1 MLTRKY
7 NKHGRDVGT
16 AMRSQSRRRGAMNV
30 STLLALAFLLLAIL
44 IGLLILGSRNHRQND
59 SPQLLLYCAAG
70 LRYPLEPVVE
80 QYRKECGVDVR
91 VQYGGSQSLLSQ
103 LEVSRTGDLFLAADD
118 SYLAVAKSKGLVA
131 ETIPLAVM
139 RPVLVISPAA
149 KALPTSIAQLLE
161 LRWRI
166 ACGNPGAAAIGSVTR
181 TFLEASGQWEAFEE
195 QVTTTGVFKAT
206 VNDVANDVKLGSVD
220 AGIVWDATAAQY
232 PELRVVR
239 VPELS
244 EARSNVE
251 IGVLESAKNPT
262 AALHFA
268 RYVAACDRG
277 LKQFAASHYEVVDGD
292 IWEDVPRM
300 TFFAGSVNRR
310 ALEQTLEAFR
320 QREGIDLT
328 TVYNGCGI
336 LTGQMRI
343 AAAGEGGGFPD
354 TYMACDVYYLDTV
367 KDWFQEAVNVSDTDI
382 VIAVQK
388 GNPKDIRSLKDLTR
402 PGIRV
407 AVGQP
412 DQCTIG
418 ALTRRLLE
426 HEGLY
431 EPVLNSNVVTQ
442 TATSAL
448 LVPTVTSKSADA
460 ALAYRTDTLAEQD
473 KVDIITV
480 DSDLSKAIQP
490 YSIAKSS
497 RHKELGRRLY
507 QAIAKSRA
515 AFESAGFHWR
525 LEDSPTVPKQD
536 QPSMQ

>member
-1 MLTRKY
+1 MSLVGQCKGWHRSQPWALPAV
-7 NKHGRDVGT
+7 GRD
-16 AMRSQSRRRGAMNV
+16 RHGAMNL
-30 STLLALAFLLLAIL
+30 STLLVLAFLLLAIL
-44 IGLLILGSRNHRQND
+44 IGLLVLGTRDVNRD
-59 SPQLLLYCAAG
+59 DVPQLLLYCAAG
-70 LRYPLEPVVE
+70 LRYPMEPIVE
-80 QYRKECGVDVR
+80 QYRQEYGVDVR

-118 SYLAVAKSKGLVA
+118 SYLAVAQENGLIA

-139 RPVLVISPAA
+139 RPVLVLGPHAQEVPASIASFWNSNGALPAA
-149 KALPTSIAQLLE
+149 IRRRRHRLGHANMPGG
-161 LRWRI
+161 LR
-166 ACGNPGAAAIGSVTR
+166 PV
-181 TFLEASGQWEAFEE
+181 GQFEQ
-195 QVTTTGVFKAT
+195 QVTHAGVFKAT

-239 VPELS
+239 VPELDGAS
-244 EARSNVE
+244 SKVD
-251 IGVLESAKNPT
+251 IGILESTKNPT

-277 LKQFAASHYEVVDGD
+277 LKQFAASHFEVVEGD
-292 IWEDVPRM
+292 IWEDVPRI

-320 QREGIDLT
+320 HREGIDLT

-367 KDWFQEAVNVSDTDI
+367 RDWFQEAVNVSDTDI

-388 GNPKDIRSLKDLTR
+388 GNPKDIRLLQDLVR
-402 PGIRV
+402 PGVRV

-418 ALTRRLLE
+418 A
-426 HEGLY
+426 
-431 EPVLNSNVVTQ
+431 
-442 TATSAL
+442 
-448 LVPTVTSKSADA
+448 
-460 ALAYRTDTLAEQD
+460 
-473 KVDIITV
+473 
-480 DSDLSKAIQP
+480 
-490 YSIAKSS
+490 
-497 RHKELGRRLY
+497 
-507 QAIAKSRA
+507 
-515 AFESAGFHWR
+515 
-525 LEDSPTVPKQD
+525 
-536 QPSMQ
+536 